1 MKNIFRI
8 KSMMLTVFAMLAVG
22 MMSLSLTSCHDDNDD
37 KVEEKLS
44 IYSQWQLDEASYN
57 LYASLVGETPEEI
70 KNIFSAIAVDFRT
83 EAVVEWLGKSKSD
96 GKWYSLGRGYGAR
109 IVPES
114 ETSGGFDTNDDR
126 YEIKG
131 GKLYYTCDGVEW
143 VCIPVKD
150 IVSSGDFI
158 PPSVV
163 IGL

>member
-57 LYASLVGETPEEI
+57 LFASLMDEEEI
-70 KNIFSAIAVDFRT
+70 KNNFSAIAVDLRT
-83 EAVVEWLGKSKSD
+83 EAVTEWLGKSKSD
-96 GKWYSLGRGYGAR
+96 GKWYTIGRGYGAR

-131 GKLYYTCDGVEW
+131 GKLYFTYDGVEW

-150 IVSSGDFI
+150 IVSSGDWQW
-158 PPSVV
+158 
-163 IGL
+163 

>member
-57 LYASLVGETPEEI
+57 LYFSLMGETSEEI
-70 KNIFSAIAVDFRT
+70 KNMVSAIAIDFRT
-83 EAVVEWLGKSKSD
+83 DNVVEWLGKSISD
-96 GKWYSLGRGYGAR
+96 GKWYTIVRGVGAR

-114 ETSGGFDTNDDR
+114 ETSGGFDKNDDR

-131 GKLYYTCDGVEW
+131 GKLYYTCDDVVW

-150 IVSSGDFI
+150 IVSSG
-158 PPSVV
+158 
-163 IGL
+163 GWQW